1 MYIIL
6 FHVSKLKNL
15 VILFC
20 RVNTLYMYEEKNH
33 VLPTKF
39 WILNK
44 DDVDILPLDSVQEL
58 SDDNNLFS
66 SSPCIEASNLVI
78 NNENTNETN
87 NVEDRINLVGVKQSY
102 EETFLDYIGKYQV
115 FLELPHHICLMIC
128 FNHIKERD
136 VFYED
141 VVNAKTFQVNW

>member
-1 MYIIL
+1 
-6 FHVSKLKNL
+6 
-15 VILFC
+15 
-20 RVNTLYMYEEKNH
+20 MYEERHN

-58 SDDNNLFS
+58 SDDNNLYA
-66 SSPCIEASNLVI
+66 SSPCTEASNLVI
-78 NNENTNETN
+78 NKQNTKETN
-87 NVEDRINLVGVKQSY
+87 NGEDTINLIGVEQSY
-102 EETFLDYIGKYQV
+102 EETLLGYNGKFQV

-128 FNHIKERD
+128 FNRLKERD
-136 VFYED
+136 KFYED